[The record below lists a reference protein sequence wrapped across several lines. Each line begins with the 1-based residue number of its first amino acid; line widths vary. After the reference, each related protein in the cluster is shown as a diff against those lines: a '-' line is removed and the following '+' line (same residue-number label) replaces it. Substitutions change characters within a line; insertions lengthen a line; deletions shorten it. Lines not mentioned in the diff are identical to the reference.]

1 MNTIVRWMLR
11 LAGAVMLG
19 TTAGIH
25 ADLYHT
31 YDYRQIHVIGGL
43 FLALVIGASIL
54 CLAILGSPRRA
65 LPLVAAAGAV
75 TELATFVGL
84 LYATH
89 HTLFGFMDSKHA
101 PHYNLSLVVEIVGF
115 VVLALLAAISVRD
128 LSPQPAP
135 SSQAR
140 TTI

>member
-1 MNTIVRWMLR
+1 
-11 LAGAVMLG
+11 MLG

-31 YDYRQIHVIGGL
+31 YDYKQIHVIGGL

-54 CLAILGSPRRA
+54 CLATLGSPKRV
-65 LPLVAAAGAV
+65 LSLVAAAGAV
-75 TELATFVGL
+75 TEIATGAGL

-101 PHYNLSLVVEIVGF
+101 PHYNFSLVIEAIGF

-128 LSPQPAP
+128 LRPQSP
-135 SSQAR
+135 AR
-140 TTI
+140 